1 MKISVRGFLIL
12 CDILLNVL
20 NEIHTVIIQK
30 NGKRAP
36 IIISYI
42 SLRVRLRHKRKRNQ
56 LFKIWKRQSAETSL
70 SSPPQIVKCS
80 LCPDGTIL
88 LRTVQ
93 MIVRFH
99 EAEIFK
105 RSGEKS
111 CCLNKVFHI
120 INLPVP
126 RGERAFALLSPL
138 SVCPLA
144 ALIKGTSPQTRWAR
158 NAFEALRIP
167 LPQPHR
173 FLCWDNT
180 ELGRFLPIQRPLR
193 TKQLFV
199 RYRENRIS
207 VLLG

>member
-56 LFKIWKRQSAETSL
+56 LFKIWERQSAETSF

-80 LCPDGTIL
+80 LCPYGIIL

-99 EAEIFK
+99 EAELFK
-105 RSGEKS
+105 RSGGKS
-111 CCLNKVFHI
+111 CCLNKVFHV
-120 INLPVP
+120 INLPVL
-126 RGERAFALLSPL
+126 RGERAFALLSSL

-144 ALIKGTSPQTRWAR
+144 ALIKGPSPQTR
-158 NAFEALRIP
+158 
-167 LPQPHR
+167 
-173 FLCWDNT
+173 
-180 ELGRFLPIQRPLR
+180 
-193 TKQLFV
+193 
-199 RYRENRIS
+199 
-207 VLLG
+207 